1 MKFKKW
7 LKYIDTAGLMCNIYI
22 TYQKKGKVEGTYETD
37 SDLIYAGSMYD
48 IPYWLV
54 DYEID
59 KSDADGEPIYYATN
73 LKANENDEIGTK
85 DLKGFIIF
93 LKEKN

>member
-22 TYQKKGKVEGTYETD
+22 TYQKKGAIEGTYKTD
-37 SDLIYAGSMYD
+37 SDLVYVGSMRD

-59 KSDADGEPIYYATN
+59 KPDTNGEPIYYAM
-73 LKANENDEIGTK
+73 LKANENDETWTK
-85 DLKGFIIF
+85 DLKGFVIY

>member
-1 MKFKKW
+1 
-7 LKYIDTAGLMCNIYI
+7 
-22 TYQKKGKVEGTYETD
+22 
-37 SDLIYAGSMYD
+37 MYD